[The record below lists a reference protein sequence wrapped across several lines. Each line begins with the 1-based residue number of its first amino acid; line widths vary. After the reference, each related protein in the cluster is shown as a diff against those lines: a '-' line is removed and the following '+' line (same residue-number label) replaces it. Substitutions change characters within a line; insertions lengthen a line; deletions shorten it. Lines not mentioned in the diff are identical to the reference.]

1 MTIMVE
7 TSRTFLW
14 TEYARIGCG
23 TLHPQG
29 TDPTVWDKLPVS
41 TVCCGTG
48 TDLL

>member
-14 TEYARIGCG
+14 TEYARVGCG

-29 TDPTVWDKLPVS
+29 TDPGVWDKLPVS
-41 TVCCGTG
+41 TVFCGMG
-48 TDLL
+48 TNRL